1 MAQNNIDDARFRR
14 RIETSIL
21 SVKAWDE
28 DLSLLAE
35 CRALLPWDDLRDC
48 DDANDT
54 NLGPYSQSEDSELA
68 SSDARLLQRLA
79 RYFKD
84 SMTWVNAP
92 ACGTCGQHNKMEGR
106 GGRGPNTAEEHQGQ
120 ADRVEVYQCTNS
132 TCGNL
137 ETVFPRYNS
146 VRKLLETRK
155 GRCGEYA
162 NLFGLV
168 CRAAGFTTRYISDF
182 TDHVWIECK
191 VDGHWIMADACEG
204 VINEPSM
211 YEKGWGKK
219 LNYILGIGLDHV
231 VDVTGTYT
239 RQFNTEEFQLRRR
252 GVTSSEYAGENIIEE
267 QNRRL
272 RGRLPHKAVDEL
284 NRRLEREGKQQLE
297 LRLLNKWKEDT
308 YGTGRLSGSL
318 VWKLSRD
325 EAGRNGDGPDK
336 TETVFTGNTDSQAQF
351 YVESFFPHASAA
363 FSITV
368 QPQPHGRHD
377 AIDVSGTKCAV
388 GSTSSLSVVVVDEK
402 HFGCILQSRAFGSL
416 TDLAHFV
423 ETIPK
428 YRIIAICGRVATA
441 TSNAE
446 ISASDAA
453 NLSLLGGFNADLAAN
468 GVLFIGQ
475 VQAHPDWAHCASF
488 EASPNGFRIEG
499 RGRIDIDPGIA
510 AEGLRLR
517 TERQTKPCCI
527 AGRLPESIMP
537 LQTQL
542 LATEEQKRAA
552 FMALIKRESEHS
564 SRQNFGYTTKPGS
577 PIYLLCASAYPFERD
592 ETEDVDDCWN
602 CFLLLP
608 PSLVEE
614 DDIGIVEPTENKSG
628 PNNPPPFEVPLDTT
642 FFVQHL
648 GSELLAEYNGATVRS
663 STAAVLGNTKLVA
676 FYFSAHWCPPC
687 KTFTPMLAEMYTHL
701 KDKFPTH
708 GLEIVFVSSDRDANG
723 FNSYYNSMPWLSI
736 PFESLPAYKQLLSTK
751 YGVRGIP
758 ALVVLDAMSGQ
769 VVVPADASRGEVSQ
783 ACSRGESGI
792 EALLQSWL
800 SRIPP
805 ESQEILTMLELSCAD
820 DHVAPDSNET
830 PPPPVNPY
838 LVRKEKPT
846 YTGTAS
852 EAEAVWEPGPLN
864 GKAQRLPGLS
874 ESEKIQEDRPMS
886 DDDIQEALGTAL
898 KYLENAQKAPW
909 SPKFRTFK
917 LGNKVA
923 DRITRIKGG
932 VDLVRSVGFEVAGT
946 SQDFVATIPL
956 VADLDKMHSRIT
968 SMMMAP
974 TSHQVPEPVDTL

>member
-1 MAQNNIDDARFRR
+1 MAQNNVDDARFRR

-28 DLSLLAE
+28 DPSLLAE
-35 CRALLPWDDLRDC
+35 CRALLPWDDLRDS

-54 NLGPYSQSEDSELA
+54 NTGPYSKPKDSELA

-92 ACGTCGQHNKMEGR
+92 ACGTCGQNDKMEGR
-106 GGRGPNTAEEHQGQ
+106 GGRGPNTAEERQGQ

-132 TCGNL
+132 TCYRA

-182 TDHVWIECK
+182 TDHVWIECQ

-231 VDVTGTYT
+231 VEVTGTYT

-252 GVTSSEYAGENIIEE
+252 GVTSSEYASDNIIEE
-267 QNRRL
+267 QNRKL
-272 RGRLPHKAVDEL
+272 RGRLPHKAIDEL
-284 NRRLEREGKQQLE
+284 NRRLEQERKQQSE
-297 LRLLNKWKEDT
+297 LRLLNEWEAHT

-325 EAGRNGDGPDK
+325 EAGRNGDGQDK
-336 TETVFTGNTDSQAQF
+336 KETGATGNTDSRAQF
-351 YVESFFPHASAA
+351 YVEHFFPHASST
-363 FSITV
+363 FSIAV
-368 QPQPHGRHD
+368 QPHPRGRHD
-377 AIDVSGTKCAV
+377 AIEVSGTKCAV
-388 GSTSSLSVVVVDEK
+388 GSSSLSVVVVDDK

-428 YRIIAICGRVATA
+428 YRVVAICGRTATA
-441 TSNAE
+441 AAHTE

-453 NLSLLGGFNADLAAN
+453 KLSLLGGFNQELAVN

-475 VQAHPDWAHCASF
+475 VQAHPDWSYCSSF
-488 EASPNGFRIEG
+488 EASPNGFRIQG
-499 RGRIDIDPGIA
+499 TGTVDINIDRGPA
-510 AEGLRLR
+510 AESLRLR

-527 AGRLPESIMP
+527 AGRVPESIMP

-552 FMALIKRESEHS
+552 FMALLKREQS

-577 PIYLLCASAYPFERD
+577 PVYLLGASAYPFERD
-592 ETEDVDDCWN
+592 DIKDDDDCWN
-602 CFLLLP
+602 SFLLLP

-614 DDIGIVEPTENKSG
+614 DDVGIVEPAGS
-628 PNNPPPFEVPLDTT
+628 NNTPQFEVPLDTH
-642 FFVQHL
+642 FFVKHL
-648 GSELLAEYNGATVRS
+648 GSELLAKYNGATVRS

-676 FYFSAHWCPPC
+676 FYFSASWCMPC
-687 KTFTPMLAEMYTHL
+687 RTFSPMLAEMYTHL
-701 KDKFPTH
+701 KEKIPTH

-723 FNSYYNSMPWLSI
+723 FNAYYSSMPWLSI
-736 PFESLPAYKQLLSTK
+736 PFETLPAYKQLLGTK

-783 ACSRGESGI
+783 ACSRGESGL

-800 SRIPP
+800 SRIPA

-830 PPPPVNPY
+830 LPPPVNPY
-838 LVRKEKPT
+838 LVRQEKPT
-846 YTGTAS
+846 YTGAAS
-852 EAEAVWEPGPLN
+852 EAVWEPGPLN
-864 GKAQRLPGLS
+864 GKVQRVPTLS
-874 ESEKIQEDRPMS
+874 ESEQIQQDRPILLS
-886 DDDIQEALGTAL
+886 DDDIREALGTAL
-898 KYLENAQKAPW
+898 KYLENAQKTPW
-909 SPKFRTFK
+909 NPKFRTFK

-923 DRITRIKGG
+923 DRITRITGG
-932 VDLVRSVGFEVAGT
+932 VDLIRSVGFDIQGT

-956 VADLDKMHSRIT
+956 IADLDQMHSRIT
-968 SMMMAP
+968 SMMMMA
-974 TSHQVPEPVDTL
+974 TSSQAQVPVETTM